1 MNPSSPFTLTIAM
14 NHPAF
19 PHPSDPSAL
28 ASPVHA
34 SPQEALVA
42 AAALPLVI
50 YGYPLIETLRTCRL
64 QTSVDAP
71 TRYGRAPMNMLSA
84 SARQWTH
91 EDRDIVTPANDLL
104 YFCGWLNLA
113 DGPVTIHVPAL
124 PDADRYYV
132 VELLD
137 AHTNNFA
144 NLGPRNVPR
153 EGANVEIVGP
163 GQRGSGVHVVEA
175 PTTLVWIIGRVL
187 VTGPDDLARANA
199 FEQGFQVAQSAGPAR
214 PASVA
219 QWQDTGDAGVD
230 FFQNLFR
237 AMRDFPPSAQE
248 QGLFTLLRK
257 VGLRLED
264 DAEVAALRPSIVNG
278 LRSAYAQGMAL
289 IEAHTRSQGHKAWGY
304 SMRLGI
310 YGDDWLLRACTAMK
324 GLGALRADEAV
335 YAMADFDA
343 DGAPLHGQHRYELR
357 FAPGMLPP
365 AEAFWSVSLYGED
378 RYFSA
383 NEIGRYAVGDRTPGL
398 RMEPDGTLV
407 IPIGHARPADDANWL
422 PAPDGPFYLILRLYH
437 PSAGFIAGQYT
448 IPAVRRIG

>member
-1 MNPSSPFTLTIAM
+1 M

-19 PHPSDPSAL
+19 PASSGSSASSVFS
-28 ASPVHA
+28 APVHA

-113 DGPVTIHVPAL
+113 DGPATIRVPAL

-132 VELLD
+132 IELLD

-144 NLGPRNVPR
+144 NLGPRNVPLG
-153 EGANVEIVGP
+153 GADVEIVGP
-163 GQRGSGVHVVEA
+163 GQRGTGVHVVEA
-175 PTTLVWIIGRVL
+175 PTSLVWVIGRVL
-187 VTGPDDLARANA
+187 VAGAEDLSRAYA
-199 FEQGFQVAQSAGPAR
+199 FEQGFQVAQSAGPAQ

-237 AMRDFPPSAQE
+237 AMRDFSPSAAE

-264 DAEVAALRPSIVNG
+264 DVDVAALRPSVVNG
-278 LRSAYAQGMAL
+278 LRSAYAQGLAL

-304 SMRLGI
+304 SLRLGT

-343 DGAPLHGQHRYELR
+343 DGERLNGQHRYELR
-357 FAPGMLPP
+357 FAPGTLPP

-378 RYFSA
+378 RYFTA
-383 NEIGRYAVGDRTPGL
+383 NDIGRYAVGDRTPGL
-398 RMEPDGTLV
+398 RTEPDGTLV
-407 IPIGHARPADDANWL
+407 IPIGHARPADEAAANWL

-437 PSAGFIAGQYT
+437 PSAGFMAGQYT

>member
-1 MNPSSPFTLTIAM
+1 M

-19 PHPSDPSAL
+19 PMFPA
-28 ASPVHA
+28 PVHT
-34 SPQEALVA
+34 SPQEAMVA

-113 DGPVTIHVPAL
+113 DGPATIRVPAL

-132 VELLD
+132 IELLD

-144 NLGPRNVPR
+144 NLGPRNVPK
-153 EGANVEIVGP
+153 EGADIEIVGP
-163 GQRGSGVHVVEA
+163 GQRGSGGQTVES
-175 PTTLVWIIGRVL
+175 PTSLVWIIGRVL
-187 VTGPDDLARANA
+187 VTGADDLARAYA
-199 FEQGFQVAQSAGPAR
+199 FEQGFQMVKSAGPAQ
-214 PASVA
+214 PPSVA
-219 QWQDTGDAGVD
+219 QWQESDDEAVD
-230 FFQNLFR
+230 FFQNLYR
-237 AMRDFPPSAQE
+237 AMRDFPPTQQE
-248 QGLFTLLRK
+248 LGLFTLLRK

-264 DAEVAALRPSIVNG
+264 DLDIGSMRPSIVNG
-278 LRSAYAQGMAL
+278 LRSAYAQAMVL

-304 SMRLGI
+304 SLRLGT

-343 DGAPLHGQHRYELR
+343 DGERLHGNQAYELR
-357 FAPGMLPP
+357 FPPGMLPP
-365 AEAFWSVSLYGED
+365 ADAFWSVSLYGED
-378 RYFSA
+378 RFFTA
-383 NEIGRYAVGDRTPGL
+383 NELGRYAVGDRTPGL
-398 RMEPDGTLV
+398 RKEPDGTLV
-407 IPIGHARPADDANWL
+407 IPIGHARPAEDANWL
-422 PAPDGPFYLILRLYH
+422 PAPSSHFYLILRLYH
-437 PSAGFIAGQYT
+437 PSEAFRAGQYT
-448 IPAVRRIG
+448 IPAVRRVG

>member
-1 MNPSSPFTLTIAM
+1 M

-19 PHPSDPSAL
+19 PAI

-84 SARQWTH
+84 SDRQWTH

-113 DGPVTIHVPAL
+113 DGPATIRVPAL
-124 PDADRYYV
+124 PDAKRFYV
-132 VELLD
+132 IELLD

-144 NLGPRNVPR
+144 NLGPRNVPL
-153 EGANVEIVGP
+153 EGANVEIIGP
-163 GQRGSGVHVVEA
+163 GQRGNGVHVVES
-175 PTTLVWIIGRVL
+175 PTSLVWVLGRVL
-187 VTGPDDLARANA
+187 VTGPQDLPHAHA
-199 FEQGFQVAQSAGPAR
+199 FEQGFQVVQSAGPAR

-219 QWQDTGDAGVD
+219 QWRDTGDAAVD
-230 FFQNLFR
+230 FFQNLFA
-237 AMRDFPPSAQE
+237 AMRDFPPSEAE
-248 QGLFTLLRK
+248 QGIFTLLRK

-264 DAEVAALRPSIVNG
+264 EVEIATLRPSIVNG
-278 LRSAYAQGMAL
+278 LRSAYTQGMAL
-289 IEAHTRSQGHKAWGY
+289 IEAHTRSQGQKAWGY
-304 SMRLGI
+304 SLRLGT

-324 GLGALRADEAV
+324 GLGALRADEAI
-335 YAMADFDA
+335 YAMSDFDA
-343 DGAPLHGQHRYELR
+343 DGEPLHGQHRYELR

-365 AEAFWSVSLYGED
+365 AEAFWSVSLYGAD
-378 RYFSA
+378 RFFTA
-383 NEIGRYAVGDRTPGL
+383 NEIGRYAIGDRSPGL
-398 RMEPDGTLV
+398 RTEADGTLV

-422 PAPDGPFYLILRLYH
+422 PAPDSPFYLILRLYH
-437 PSAGFIAGQYT
+437 PSAGFMAGEYK

>member
-1 MNPSSPFTLTIAM
+1 M

-19 PHPSDPSAL
+19 PAI
-28 ASPVHA
+28 ATPVHA

-71 TRYGRAPMNMLSA
+71 TRYGRAPMNTLSA
-84 SARQWTH
+84 SERQWTH

-113 DGPVTIHVPAL
+113 DGPVTINVPML

-132 VELLD
+132 IELLD

-144 NLGPRNVPR
+144 NLGPRNVPL
-153 EGANVEIVGP
+153 EGARVEIVGP
-163 GQRGSGVHVVEA
+163 GQRGNGVHTVQA
-175 PTTLVWIIGRVL
+175 PTSLVWVIGRVL
-187 VTGPDDLARANA
+187 VTGPEDLARAYA
-199 FEQGFQVAQSAGPAR
+199 FEQGFQVVHCAGAAR

-219 QWQDTGDAGVD
+219 LWQDTGDAAVD

-237 AMRDFPPSAQE
+237 AMRDFPPAPHE

-264 DAEVAALRPSIVNG
+264 DVEIATLRPSIVDG
-278 LRSAYAQGMAL
+278 LRSAYAQGMTL
-289 IEAHTRSQGHKAWGY
+289 IEAHTRSQGSKTWGY
-304 SMRLGI
+304 SLKLGT

-324 GLGALRADEAV
+324 GLGALRADETV
-335 YAMADFDA
+335 YAMSDFDA
-343 DGAPLHGQHRYELR
+343 DGERLHGQHRYTLR
-357 FAPGMLPP
+357 FPAGMLPP
-365 AEAFWSVSLYGED
+365 ADAFWSVSLYGED
-378 RYFSA
+378 RYFTA
-383 NEIGRYAVGDRTPGL
+383 NEIGRYALGDRTPGV
-398 RMEPDGTLV
+398 RKEADGSLV
-407 IPIGHARPADDANWL
+407 ITIQHARPADESNWL
-422 PAPDGPFYLILRLYH
+422 PAPEGNFYLILRLYH
-437 PSAGFIAGQYT
+437 PTAGFIAGQYR
-448 IPAVRRIG
+448 IPAVQRIG

>member
-1 MNPSSPFTLTIAM
+1 M
-14 NHPAF
+14 NHPASSIF
-19 PHPSDPSAL
+19 ST
-28 ASPVHA
+28 PVYT
-34 SPQEALVA
+34 SPQAALVA
-42 AAALPLVI
+42 SAAIPLVI

-64 QTSVDAP
+64 QTSVDTP
-71 TRYGRAPMNMLSA
+71 TQYGRAPMNMLSA

-113 DGPVTIHVPAL
+113 QGPVTLRVPAL

-132 VELLD
+132 IELLD

-144 NLGPRNVPR
+144 NLGPRNVPL
-153 EGANVEIVGP
+153 EGADVEVVGP
-163 GQRGSGVHVVEA
+163 GQEGRGKQVVQA
-175 PTTLVWIIGRVL
+175 PTSLVWVLGRVL
-187 VTGPDDLARANA
+187 VGGPDDLARAYA
-199 FEQGFQVAQSAGPAR
+199 FEQGFQVVRSAGAAR

-219 QWQDTGDAGVD
+219 QWQDSGDEAID

-237 AMRDFPPSAQE
+237 AMRDFPPAAHE

-264 DAEVAALRPSIVNG
+264 DVEIATMRASVVEG

-304 SMRLGI
+304 SLRLGV

-343 DGAPLHGQHRYELR
+343 DGQRLHGRHQYALR
-357 FAPGMLPP
+357 FPPGTLPP

-378 RYFSA
+378 RYFTA

-398 RMEPDGTLV
+398 RRETDGTLV
-407 IPIGHARPADDANWL
+407 IPIGHARPAEDANWL
-422 PAPDGPFYLILRLYH
+422 PAPDGNFYLILRLYH
-437 PSAGFIAGQYT
+437 PSAAFMAGQYT
-448 IPAVRRIG
+448 IPAVQRIG

>member
-1 MNPSSPFTLTIAM
+1 M
-14 NHPAF
+14 NHPA
-19 PHPSDPSAL
+19 
-28 ASPVHA
+28 SPVFAAPVYA

-113 DGPVTIHVPAL
+113 DGPVTLRVPAL

-132 VELLD
+132 IELLD

-144 NLGPRNVPR
+144 NLGPRNVPMA
-153 EGANVEIVGP
+153 GADIEIVGP
-163 GQRGSGVHVVEA
+163 GQRGDGVHVVEA
-175 PTTLVWIIGRVL
+175 PTSLVWVIGRVL
-187 VTGPDDLARANA
+187 VTGPDDLPRAHA
-199 FEQGFQVAQSAGPAR
+199 FEQGFQVVRSAGPAR
-214 PASVA
+214 PASVT
-219 QWQDTGDAGVD
+219 QWQDTGDEAID

-237 AMRDFPPSAQE
+237 AMRDFPPAEQE

-257 VGLRLED
+257 VGLRRED
-264 DAEVAALRPSIVNG
+264 DVEIAALRPAVVNG
-278 LRSAYAQGMAL
+278 LRSAFAQGMAL
-289 IEAHTRSQGHKAWGY
+289 IEAHTRSQGQKAWGY
-304 SMRLGI
+304 SLRLGT

-335 YAMADFDA
+335 YAMSDFDA
-343 DGAPLHGQHRYELR
+343 DGERLSGQHAYELC
-357 FAPGMLPP
+357 FPPGMLPP
-365 AEAFWSVSLYGED
+365 AGAFWSVSLYGED
-378 RYFSA
+378 RFFTA
-383 NEIGRYAVGDRTPGL
+383 NEAGRYAVGDRTPGL
-398 RMEPDGTLV
+398 RKEADGTLV
-407 IPIGHARPADDANWL
+407 IPIAHARPAVDANWL
-422 PAPDGPFYLILRLYH
+422 PAPQGNFYLILRLYH
-437 PSAGFIAGQYT
+437 PTAGFMAGEYR
-448 IPAVRRIG
+448 IPAVRRVA

>member
-1 MNPSSPFTLTIAM
+1 M
-14 NHPAF
+14 NHPA
-19 PHPSDPSAL
+19 STMLST
-28 ASPVHA
+28 PVHA

-50 YGYPLIETLRTCRL
+50 YGYPLVETLRTCRL

-113 DGPVTIHVPAL
+113 DGPVTLRVPAL
-124 PDADRYYV
+124 PDAERYYV

-144 NLGPRNVPR
+144 NLGQRNVPQS
-153 EGANVEIVGP
+153 GADIEIVGP
-163 GQRGSGVHVVEA
+163 GQRGSGAHVVEA
-175 PTTLVWIIGRVL
+175 PTSLVWIIGRVL
-187 VTGPDDLARANA
+187 VTGPDDLARAYA
-199 FEQGFQVAQSAGPAR
+199 FEQGFQIVSSAGPAR
-214 PASVA
+214 PASVT
-219 QWQDTGDAGVD
+219 QWQESGDEGID

-237 AMRDFPPSAQE
+237 AMRDFPPSQQE
-248 QGLFTLLRK
+248 TGLFTLLRK

-264 DAEVAALRPSIVNG
+264 EVEIATLRPSIVNG

-304 SMRLGI
+304 SLRLGT

-343 DGAPLHGQHRYELR
+343 DGERLDGHHTYELR
-357 FAPGMLPP
+357 FPPGKRPP
-365 AEAFWSVSLYGED
+365 ADAFWSVSLYGED
-378 RYFSA
+378 RYFTA
-383 NEIGRYAVGDRTPGL
+383 NEMGRYAVGDRTPGL
-398 RMEPDGTLV
+398 RSEADGTLA
-407 IPIGHARPADDANWL
+407 IPIGHARPPQDANWL
-422 PAPDGPFYLILRLYH
+422 PAPAGHFYLILRLYH
-437 PSAGFIAGQYT
+437 PSEAFRAGQYT
-448 IPAVRRIG
+448 IPAVHRIG

>member
-1 MNPSSPFTLTIAM
+1 M
-14 NHPAF
+14 NHPASSIF
-19 PHPSDPSAL
+19 ST
-28 ASPVHA
+28 PVYT
-34 SPQEALVA
+34 SPQAALVA
-42 AAALPLVI
+42 SAAIPLVI

-64 QTSVDAP
+64 QTSVDTP
-71 TRYGRAPMNMLSA
+71 TQYGRAPMNMLSA

-113 DGPVTIHVPAL
+113 QGPVTLRVPAL

-132 VELLD
+132 IELLD

-144 NLGPRNVPR
+144 NLGPRNVPL
-153 EGANVEIVGP
+153 EGADVEIVGP
-163 GQRGSGVHVVEA
+163 GQEGRGKQVVQA
-175 PTTLVWIIGRVL
+175 PTSLVWVLGRVL
-187 VTGPDDLARANA
+187 VGGPDDLARAYA
-199 FEQGFQVAQSAGPAR
+199 FEQGFQVVRSAGAAR

-219 QWQDTGDAGVD
+219 QWQDSGDEAID

-237 AMRDFPPSAQE
+237 AMRDFPPAAHE

-264 DAEVAALRPSIVNG
+264 DAEIATMRASVVEG

-304 SMRLGI
+304 SLRLGV

-343 DGAPLHGQHRYELR
+343 DGQRLHGRHQYALR
-357 FAPGMLPP
+357 FPPGTLPP

-378 RYFSA
+378 RYFTA

-398 RMEPDGTLV
+398 RQEPDGTLV
-407 IPIGHARPADDANWL
+407 IPIGHARPAEDANWL
-422 PAPDGPFYLILRLYH
+422 PAPDGNFYLILRLYH
-437 PSAGFIAGQYT
+437 PSAAFMAGQYT
-448 IPAVRRIG
+448 IPAVQRIG

>member
-1 MNPSSPFTLTIAM
+1 M
-14 NHPAF
+14 NHPA
-19 PHPSDPSAL
+19 
-28 ASPVHA
+28 SPVFAAPVYA

-113 DGPVTIHVPAL
+113 DGPVTLRVPAL

-132 VELLD
+132 IELLD

-144 NLGPRNVPR
+144 NLGPRNVPMA
-153 EGANVEIVGP
+153 GADIEIVGP
-163 GQRGSGVHVVEA
+163 GQRGDGVHVVEA
-175 PTTLVWIIGRVL
+175 PTSLVWVIGRVL
-187 VTGPDDLARANA
+187 VTGPDDLPRAHA
-199 FEQGFQVAQSAGPAR
+199 FEQGFQVVRSAGPAR
-214 PASVA
+214 PASVT
-219 QWQDTGDAGVD
+219 QWQDTGDEAID

-237 AMRDFPPSAQE
+237 AMRDFPPAEQE

-257 VGLRLED
+257 VGLRRED
-264 DAEVAALRPSIVNG
+264 DVEIAALRPAVVNG

-289 IEAHTRSQGHKAWGY
+289 IEAHTRSQGQKAWGY
-304 SMRLGI
+304 SLRLGT

-335 YAMADFDA
+335 YAMSDFDA
-343 DGAPLHGQHRYELR
+343 DGERLSGQHAYELC
-357 FAPGMLPP
+357 FPPGMLPP
-365 AEAFWSVSLYGED
+365 AGAFWSVSLYGED
-378 RYFSA
+378 RFFTA
-383 NEIGRYAVGDRTPGL
+383 NEAGRYAVGDRTPGL
-398 RMEPDGTLV
+398 RKEADGTLV
-407 IPIGHARPADDANWL
+407 IPIAHARPAVDANWL
-422 PAPDGPFYLILRLYH
+422 PAPQGNFYLILRLYH
-437 PSAGFIAGQYT
+437 PTAGFMAGEYR
-448 IPAVRRIG
+448 IPAVRRVA